1 MALVLLASSLGA
13 PVRDLVTVPLPGF
26 EATFPY
32 PFKQYS
38 GFLNVTGVDVGG
50 YDGWVIH
57 YQFHESQRSPASDPF
72 VVWHTGGP
80 GGSSLYGQWC
90 ETGYFQVSSS
100 GEMVNEYAWNREAN
114 ALFLE
119 EPAGAFLTPADRH
132 SGDSSCL
139 KNGVRQDICRW
150 NDVTQAQAYALT
162 LAAFFDAFPEYNKAD
177 IFLAG
182 ESYAGQ
188 YIPNIAAHLL
198 DIAPTSSVGSRLK
211 GIAVGNGCWGGGAS
225 SVSCNG
231 PNDDRDLM
239 EMYFGKGLMS
249 KALYEDL
256 QATCQFPDTPFDAT
270 HGAPPSAACREKLE
284 QADLAVGPHNVYNVY
299 DNCEDSTRW
308 FEASG
313 RSPRWLRNYLHEH
326 RNDAAALAALS
337 DMGGGF
343 DWTCGTFDALPKYF
357 KRPEVRA
364 ALHLPVV
371 SQTSTFSYDSS
382 GPASITLYPR
392 LMKSLR
398 ILIYNGDADACVPY
412 VGNEEWTAGLA
423 ARGEL
428 SPLKSW
434 HPWFITGERASPAG
448 YATTYKPINASPNAS
463 FAFVTIRLAGH
474 EVPHYRPSAAFT
486 MISNFLNGNE
496 W

>member
-132 SGDSSCL
+132 SGDSYCL

-162 LAAFFDAFPEYNKAD
+162 LAAFFD
-177 IFLAG
+177 
-182 ESYAGQ
+182 
-188 YIPNIAAHLL
+188 
-198 DIAPTSSVGSRLK
+198 
-211 GIAVGNGCWGGGAS
+211 
-225 SVSCNG
+225 
-231 PNDDRDLM
+231 
-239 EMYFGKGLMS
+239 
-249 KALYEDL
+249 
-256 QATCQFPDTPFDAT
+256 
-270 HGAPPSAACREKLE
+270 
-284 QADLAVGPHNVYNVY
+284 
-299 DNCEDSTRW
+299 
-308 FEASG
+308 
-313 RSPRWLRNYLHEH
+313 
-326 RNDAAALAALS
+326 
-337 DMGGGF
+337 
-343 DWTCGTFDALPKYF
+343 LP
-357 KRPEVRA
+357 
-364 ALHLPVV
+364 
-371 SQTSTFSYDSS
+371 
-382 GPASITLYPR
+382 
-392 LMKSLR
+392 
-398 ILIYNGDADACVPY
+398 
-412 VGNEEWTAGLA
+412 
-423 ARGEL
+423 
-428 SPLKSW
+428 
-434 HPWFITGERASPAG
+434 
-448 YATTYKPINASPNAS
+448 
-463 FAFVTIRLAGH
+463 
-474 EVPHYRPSAAFT
+474 
-486 MISNFLNGNE
+486 
-496 W
+496 